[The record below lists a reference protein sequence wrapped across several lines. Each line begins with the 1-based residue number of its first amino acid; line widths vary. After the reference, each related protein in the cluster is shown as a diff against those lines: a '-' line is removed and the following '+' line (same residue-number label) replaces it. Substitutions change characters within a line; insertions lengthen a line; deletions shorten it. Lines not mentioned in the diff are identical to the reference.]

1 MTDKEKLI
9 MAEAMGALR
18 NIADANDGYAARA
31 LAYAA
36 IWSMGHT
43 ANTGIAPTEEQVKA
57 FLRSQ
62 GFQSGVTRA
71 GGN

>member
-9 MAEAMGALR
+9 IAEAMGALR
-18 NIADANDGYAARA
+18 NIADTSDGYVARA

-36 IWSMGHT
+36 IFGMGRI
-43 ANTGIAPTEEQVKA
+43 AETGEPPTDEECKA

-62 GFQSGVTRA
+62 GFQSGVTRS